1 MVIQRSIWY
10 SAVNPVNLYRVLRLA
25 WEESR
30 PIVQVAIVGRFLAG
44 SLLACPS
51 ADKMRS
57 QVPVA
62 AIAWLAAGVAVYL
75 FNGSADVVEDRAN
88 ASTRPI
94 ASGRLSNRDA
104 LLVVQGAV
112 VLSLAL
118 SAAAGITI
126 QAVVF
131 LLLGYAYSGP
141 PFPAKRHWAAAS
153 VCIGAS
159 GTVTFWAAAQAVGHL
174 VLQQRP
180 VISRKAWGRR
190 AAG

>member
-1 MVIQRSIWY
+1 M
-10 SAVNPVNLYRVLRLA
+10 
-25 WEESR
+25 
-30 PIVQVAIVGRFLAG
+30 GRFLAG
-44 SLLACPS
+44 S
-51 ADKMRS
+51 
-57 QVPVA
+57 
-62 AIAWLAAGVAVYL
+62 
-75 FNGSADVVEDRAN
+75 FNGLADVVEDRAN

-153 VCIGAS
+153 VRIGAS
-159 GTVTFWAAAQAVGHL
+159 GPETGPEGAMIPLTAREQQILAYVAEAMTNQAIGRELGIAESTVKRHL
-174 VLQQRP
+174 RNIFTKLGASSRMDATQEAGLSLKLRP
-180 VISRKAWGRR
+180 RP
-190 AAG
+190 